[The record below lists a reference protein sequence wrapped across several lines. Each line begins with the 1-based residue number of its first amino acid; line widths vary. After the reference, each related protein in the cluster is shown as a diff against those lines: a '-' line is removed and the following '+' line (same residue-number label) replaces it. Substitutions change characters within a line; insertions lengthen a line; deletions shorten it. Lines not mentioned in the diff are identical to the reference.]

1 MTDDTDEA
9 VWGSVVRGDEDAF
22 SVIWDRHYPR
32 LLRHVS
38 HLSHDHPDAE
48 DVAAM
53 ALLEA
58 WRKRR
63 KVRFVDASLLPWL
76 LVAATNLHKNAARA
90 RLRYANVL
98 DRVPPPDSPREP
110 SEQFDHEHLDPTL
123 REALSTLN
131 AQDLAL
137 LVLVA
142 LEGLPIKAAASAV
155 GLRESA
161 ARTRLSRVRTRLQA
175 NLDLPSTA
183 EGTLS

>member
-1 MTDDTDEA
+1 VTDDTDEA
-9 VWGSVVRGDEDAF
+9 VWRSVVRGDDDAF
-22 SVIWDRHYPR
+22 ATIWDRHYSR
-32 LLRHVS
+32 VLRHVS

-63 KVRFVDASLLPWL
+63 KVRFVEASLLPWL
-76 LVAATNLHKNAARA
+76 LVTASNLHKNAARA

-110 SEQFDHEHLDPTL
+110 GEQFEYEQLDPTL

-142 LEGLPIKAAASAV
+142 LEGLPVKAAASVV

-161 ARTRLSRVRTRLQA
+161 ARTRLSRVRTRLRA
-175 NLDLPSTA
+175 TVDLRNTA
-183 EGTLS
+183 EGAMS